1 MGKMH
6 ELLAVEKDIVG
17 RANAIVAET
26 IGTFKNKAAEF
37 YTGRIKSYK
46 PFDEAD
52 KDVLPT
58 ESKELVD
65 SVPAKLKYTFGKV
78 AEEYDWLLQKE
89 QTNKTATADLVIDG
103 IVLGRNLPATFL
115 LALESR
121 LEKIRALILESPT
134 LPNGLKWV
142 PAPNMG
148 NDVFTLEAPLTTYR
162 TRKTPYP
169 LVLAEATKEHKA
181 QVVEKER
188 MDTVGAY
195 TEQLFD
201 ARVTSHYKSD
211 LLERVDKVL
220 VEVRKSVRRANQ
232 VEIVE
237 AEIGKGLFAF
247 ILNGK

>member
-17 RANAIVAET
+17 RANTIVTET
-26 IGTFKNKAAEF
+26 IHTFKNKAAEF
-37 YTGRIKSYK
+37 YTGRTKTYK

-52 KDVLPT
+52 KELLPP

-65 SVPAKLKYTFGKV
+65 SVPAKLKYTFDKV

-89 QTNKTATADLVIDG
+89 LTNKTATADLIVDG
-103 IVLGRNLPATFL
+103 AVLGRNLPATFL

-121 LEKIRALILESPT
+121 LEKVRALILESPT
-134 LPNGLKWV
+134 LPNGLKWI
-142 PAPNMG
+142 PAPNLG
-148 NDVFTLEAPLTTYR
+148 KDVFTLETPLKTYR

-169 LVLAEATKEHKA
+169 MTLAEATKEHKA

-188 MDTVGAY
+188 TDTVGEY

-220 VEVRKSVRRANQ
+220 LEVRKAVRRANQ
-232 VEIVE
+232 VDIVE
-237 AEIGKGLFAF
+237 AEIGKGLFGF